1 MATLTVFKSRAAVM
15 GYVFRSGKSVHFINH
30 MYATAHPDEIEE
42 LTKECKDPSSNYY
55 IDDGETE
62 IDSAALD
69 PIAALR
75 AKIREEERAKLLVAT
90 QTDRNFGTTAQ
101 GKLEGI
107 ANSQTISGAAA
118 ASEAQATAARKIIPG
133 PTTGTAQ
140 ATKL

>member
-15 GYVFRSGKSVHFINH
+15 GYVFKSGKSVHFINH
-30 MYATAHPDEIEE
+30 IYATANSDEIEE

-55 IDDGETE
+55 IDDGQTE
-62 IDSAALD
+62 IDSADLD

-75 AKIREEERAKLLVAT
+75 AKIREEERAALLAAT
-90 QTDRNFGTTAQ
+90 SKERDMGSTPQ

-118 ASEAQATAARKIIPG
+118 DSEAQSQAAHATRVITPG
-133 PTTGTAQ
+133 KTS